1 MVCLFSQSGKKIQV
15 NSSKEKGRGKKSCST
30 SVFFTTAGNVLR
42 GGEKGGRRWKALFRC
57 VFHHVVLTNYYFLC
71 CVKNLYKKESTGNA
85 TARISLHLQK
95 KRRCW
100 KSTTVRTKALC
111 VCVFFPFL
119 MLSPLQDKCVTLCL
133 SLFFSPASQ

>member
-15 NSSKEKGRGKKSCST
+15 NSSKEKGREKKSCST

-71 CVKNLYKKESTGNA
+71 CVKNL
-85 TARISLHLQK
+85 LK
-95 KRRCW
+95 KRVHR
-100 KSTTVRTKALC
+100 KRDRKDQPSFTEKAPLLEEYNSSYESLVC
-111 VCVFFPFL
+111 VCVFS
-119 MLSPLQDKCVTLCL
+119 LSDVKPL
-133 SLFFSPASQ
+133 AG

>member
-71 CVKNLYKKESTGNA
+71 CVKNL
-85 TARISLHLQK
+85 LK
-95 KRRCW
+95 KRVHR
-100 KSTTVRTKALC
+100 KRDRKDQPSFTEKAPLLEEYNSSYESLVC
-111 VCVFFPFL
+111 VCVFS
-119 MLSPLQDKCVTLCL
+119 LSDVKPL
-133 SLFFSPASQ
+133 AG